1 MKNYQI
7 GSGFMADIIDY
18 IYQYGDKSL
27 SEMPFN
33 EIDSLVLSRVSYIP
47 FNGIVSGHVS
57 HKITVLGAFKEF
69 LNRYEDPYSRVL
81 WHDDVPLMAAMA
93 ESQRFK
99 KMELCAYKNILDP
112 HREMQFAAITIDMGD
127 GRIFVSFRGTDDTFL
142 GWKEDLNMS
151 FLPVIPSQQEGV
163 EYFNRVCEN
172 TKGDIIT
179 GGHSKGGTIAI
190 YAVANSKKQN
200 IQRVKAIY
208 CHDSPGFT
216 EDIFEKIQKT
226 GVMNLVYRYVPQS
239 SIVGMLFYNDAK
251 YEIIKSNQMGFMQH
265 DIYSWEIEG
274 KSFKHIKSATKS
286 SMFFDNT
293 IKRWLDNMSFEERR
307 KVIDAVFDVID
318 KTGAKTIGELTGNW
332 FENSKT
338 ILSSFKNMDYKTRSV
353 ILASL
358 FTLAKCVKTNIT
370 LALSNMQS

>member
-1 MKNYQI
+1 
-7 GSGFMADIIDY
+7 MADIIDY
-18 IYQYGDKSL
+18 VYRYGGKTLD
-27 SEMPFN
+27 EMPFN

-47 FNGIVSGHVS
+47 FNDIVSGHTS
-57 HKITVLGAFKEF
+57 HKITVTGAFKEF
-69 LNRYEDPYSRVL
+69 LNRYKDPYKKVL

-112 HREMQFAAITIDMGD
+112 HREMQFAAVTVITGNGQNFI
-127 GRIFVSFRGTDDTFL
+127 SFRGTDDTFL

-163 EYFNRVCEN
+163 EYFNKVCESI
-172 TKGDIIT
+172 KGDIIT

-190 YAVANSKKQN
+190 YAVANCEEKYR
-200 IQRVKAIY
+200 QRVKAIY

-216 EDIFEKIQKT
+216 ENVFKEIENK
-226 GVMNLVYRYVPQS
+226 GVMDLVFRYVPQS

-265 DIYSWEIEG
+265 DIYSWEING
-274 KSFKHIKSATKS
+274 KSFEHIKSATKS
-286 SMFFDNT
+286 SMFFDST
-293 IKRWLDNMSFEERR
+293 IKRWLDKMSFEERR
-307 KVIDAVFDVID
+307 KFIDALFDIID
-318 KTGAKTIGELTGNW
+318 KTDAKTIGELTDNW

-338 ILSSFKNMDYKTRSV
+338 ILRSFKNMDYKTRGI

-358 FTLAKCVKTNIT
+358 FTLAKCVKTNIVVAIT
-370 LALSNMQS
+370 SMQGY